1 MPSGDL
7 VENATLSLRPVGQL
21 TGQFWVRSYQRG
33 YRWGTLEVGKLL
45 DDIAESLQDREERGK
60 SGNYCLQPVVVR
72 TLPDGRY
79 ELIDGQQRLTTLYLV
94 FRCVQE
100 LCLPNAVPPFS
111 LDYET
116 RPRSAEYLATLAA
129 VSKDDNIDFAHMY
142 AAYLYIRSWF
152 AGQPDQQSYISI
164 FNRHLCKFVHVIW
177 FEAPASIESTTLFSR
192 LNVGRIPLT
201 NAELIKAKFLAR
213 QCFVDGLT
221 VGAEPDDWRRRQ
233 LEIAGQWD
241 AVERVLHEPEY
252 WAFLTNV
259 PEEGYPCRID
269 LIFDLMAGRAGVRRG
284 PFDTFEYFQARMDKE
299 RVEDVWK
306 GVVKLCSL
314 LREWYEQRDLY
325 HWVGYLVATGKDDVR
340 DAKGVLASLVDA
352 AQPLTKSAFRDL
364 LRRNISDSLD
374 ASAEDIR
381 DWTYEDNG
389 ARISKLL
396 LLFNV
401 ESVRRLTTG
410 ERYPFAEHKVVRTS
424 SARGQGKRRW
434 SLEHIHA
441 QNAQELR
448 RAEQQRT
455 WLQQHRDALG
465 ALDDVAQAQA
475 LRDAIDNVLADL
487 DGRAFQE
494 IAQRVLTA
502 FTVQDG
508 MHRLHGVANLA
519 LLDGSQNTALSNA
532 AFEVKRR
539 RVIAFDRAGAYIPLG
554 TRRVFL
560 KYYTDLG
567 SQQLHFWGPQDQE
580 AYLSEIENVVGPYL
594 KSADQETR

>member
-1 MPSGDL
+1 MPHGDL
-7 VENATLSLRPVGQL
+7 GDNATLSLRPVGQL
-21 TGQFWVRSYQRG
+21 TGRFWVRSYQRG
-33 YRWGTLEVGKLL
+33 YRWGTDEVGKLL
-45 DDIAESLQDREERGK
+45 DDIAESLRDREELGK
-60 SGNYCLQPVVVR
+60 VTNYCLQPIVVR
-72 TLPDGRY
+72 ALEDGRY

-94 FRCVQE
+94 FRCIQE
-100 LCLPNAVPPFS
+100 LCLPKAVPPFS

-142 AAYLYIRSWF
+142 GAYQYIRNWF
-152 AGQPDQQSYISI
+152 GGQPEQQSYIGI

-213 QCFVDGLT
+213 QKVIAGRPVE
-221 VGAEPDDWRRRQ
+221 VGTDAWRRRQ

-241 AVERVLHEPEY
+241 SIERVLHEPEY
-252 WAFLTNV
+252 WAFLTNLPV
-259 PEEGYPCRID
+259 DSYPCRID
-269 LIFDLMAGRAGVRRG
+269 LVFDLMAGRADVRRG
-284 PFDTFEYFQARMDKE
+284 PFDTFEYFQARLDNE
-299 RVEDVWK
+299 RVEVVWQS
-306 GVVKLCSL
+306 VVSLCSL

-340 DAKGVLASLVDA
+340 DARGVLASLVDA
-352 AQPLTKSAFRDL
+352 AQPLTKTGFREL
-364 LRRNISDSLD
+364 LQREISDGLNATTD
-374 ASAEDIR
+374 DIR
-381 DWTYEDNG
+381 EWTYEGDG

-410 ERYPFAEHKVVRTS
+410 ERYPFAEHKVDRTS
-424 SARGQGKRRW
+424 SGRGQGKRRW

-441 QNAQELR
+441 QNAQDLR

-455 WLQQHRDALG
+455 WLQHHRDALG
-465 ALDDVAQAQA
+465 ALDNAAQADS
-475 LRDAIDNVLADL
+475 LRTSIDKVLGDL
-487 DGRAFQE
+487 DGPAFQE
-494 IAQRVLTA
+494 VAHRVLAA
-502 FTVQDG
+502 FTIQDG
-508 MHRLHGVANLA
+508 TQRLHGVANLA
-519 LLDGSQNTALSNA
+519 LLDGSQNSALNNA

-539 RVIAFDRAGAYIPLG
+539 RVINFDRAGAYVPLG

-560 KYYTDLG
+560 KYYTDTE

-580 AYLSEIENVVGPYL
+580 AYFAEIEKVVGPYL
-594 KSADQETR
+594 KTTEQETP